1 MQFKYKFSL
10 KFCAFRII
18 KAYHKVVF
26 FLSYFQLSVDV
37 LNIHKMNTLYV
48 HPGVMYEKSKEQ

>member
-1 MQFKYKFSL
+1 MQFKYNFSP

-18 KAYHKVVF
+18 KAYHKVF
-26 FLSYFQLSVDV
+26 FSYFQLYVDV
-37 LNIHKMNTLYV
+37 INIYKMNTLYV